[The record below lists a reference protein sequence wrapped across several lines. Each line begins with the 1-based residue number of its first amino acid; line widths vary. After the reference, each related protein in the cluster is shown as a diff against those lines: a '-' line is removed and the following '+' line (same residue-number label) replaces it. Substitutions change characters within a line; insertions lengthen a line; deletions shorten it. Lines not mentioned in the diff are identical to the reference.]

1 MDSLEL
7 IEQINEELNGKKGL
21 FGKKPDLTRLSE
33 LVAELND
40 ILPNELREA
49 EAINR
54 QRKSILENADTVAK
68 NTIRTAEEKA
78 RQVVSQSVMVR
89 EAEDERN
96 KIIEN
101 GYAQC
106 DALIGRTKA
115 HLDDMFRE
123 IEEFLLSN
131 VNMVRKNR
139 EELRNFNLTPKN
151 NVRK

>member
-1 MDSLEL
+1 MDAIEIVEEL
-7 IEQINEELNGKKGL
+7 NEELNGKKGL
-21 FGKKPDLTRLSE
+21 FAKKPDLNRLAE
-33 LVAELND
+33 LVAELNTT
-40 ILPNELREA
+40 LPDELREA
-49 EAINR
+49 QAINN

-68 NTIRTAEEKA
+68 NTIRTAEEKS
-78 RQVVSQSVMVR
+78 RQIVSQSVMIR

-106 DALIGRTKA
+106 DALIARTKA